1 MPTVDAWLGSVDAPT
16 RAMIAPLRA
25 LALGAAS
32 GVAEQIK
39 WNAPSFSLGGEDRI
53 TMGIEAK
60 GGVRAILHRGVKAKE
75 AAGFAFDDPAG
86 LARWPAVDRG
96 VLIFKTEAEIT
107 DRAAELADLF
117 TRWFAATR

>member
-1 MPTVDAWLGSVDAPT
+1 MV
-16 RAMIAPLRA
+16 APLRA
-25 LALGAAS
+25 LVLAAAP
-32 GVAEQIK
+32 GVTEQIK

-60 GGVRAILHRGVKAKE
+60 GGVRAILHRGVKVKD

-107 DRAAELADLF
+107 DRAVELADLF

>member
-1 MPTVDAWLGSVDAPT
+1 MPTVDAWLGSVDAPA

-25 LALGAAS
+25 LALAAAP
-32 GVAEQIK
+32 GVTEQIK
-39 WNAPSFSLGGEDRI
+39 WSALSFSLGGEDRI

-60 GGVRAILHRGVKAKE
+60 GGVRAILHRGVKVKD

-86 LARWPAVDRG
+86 LACWPAVDRG
-96 VLIFKTEAEIT
+96 VLTFKTEAEIT